1 MNYENPIISHAD
13 IPQFAEVPLEPI
25 EKEYKKVQFI
35 SAAITILI
43 VILVLAILFLLIDEL
58 QDGWIIGAAVALL
71 TLFMAFVLTSIQI
84 GFKNKAWAIREKD
97 IIFKK
102 GWIFHTTHIIP
113 FIKVQHCVVRSGPIE
128 RKYGLASIRLMTA
141 ASHDVDISIHGL
153 KKETAEQLKLW
164 IMEKMESNASEGI

>member
-1 MNYENPIISHAD
+1 MNYENPIIPHEE
-13 IPQFAEVPLEPI
+13 IPQFAEVPLQPI
-25 EKEYKKVQFI
+25 EQVYKKVQFI
-35 SAAITILI
+35 SAAITFLFTILGIVSLFILI
-43 VILVLAILFLLIDEL
+43 DKL
-58 QDGWIIGAAVALL
+58 QKEWIIGITLGLL
-71 TLFMAFVLTSIQI
+71 FILIAFSYLSIQI

-102 GWIFHTTHIIP
+102 GWLFHTTHIIP

-153 KKETAEQLKLW
+153 KKETADQLKLW
-164 IMEKMESNASEGI
+164 IMEKIELNASEGI